1 MRAAWFERYGPAD
14 EVLKLGERET
24 PEPAPG
30 EVRVRLYASAVN
42 PSDVKKRAGLQ
53 PAPIDQGYVIP
64 HSDGAGVID
73 AVGSGVARARI
84 GERVWVYQAQYQRR
98 FGTAAEYVT
107 LPAFRAARLPDA
119 ADFGVGACMGIP
131 AMTAHRCV
139 FADGEVVGKTLLI
152 TGAAGRVGYYA
163 VQWAKWAGARVI
175 ATAGSEERAREARD
189 AGADA
194 VLDYRRDDI
203 IQAVSGL
210 TSGSG
215 VDRVID
221 VEFGKNLAVTLKVIR
236 ANGVIAT
243 YSSTQAPEP
252 VLPFYPMMFKDLTV
266 RFVLVYAM
274 PEQAKQRAADDIT
287 RALEAGALRHRIA
300 ERHPLN
306 AVARAHETI
315 ERGGATGCVI
325 VEID

>member
-1 MRAAWFERYGPAD
+1 MRAAWFERNGPAA
-14 EVLKLGERET
+14 EVLEVGERET
-24 PEPAPG
+24 PAPAPG
-30 EVRVRLYASAVN
+30 EVRVRLHASAVN

-73 AVGSGVARARI
+73 AVGAGVAQSRI

-98 FGTAAEYVT
+98 FGTAAEYVA
-107 LPAFRAARLPDA
+107 LPAFRAVPLPDE
-119 ADFGVGACMGIP
+119 ADFAVGACMGIP

-139 FADGEVVGKTLLI
+139 FADGEVIGKTLLV

-175 ATAGSEERAREARD
+175 ATVGSEERARDARA

-194 VLDYRRDDI
+194 VLNYKRDDVA
-203 IQAVSGL
+203 QAVSEL
-210 TSGSG
+210 TSGNG

-221 VEFGKNLAVTLKVIR
+221 VEFGKNLAVTLKLIR
-236 ANGVIAT
+236 TNGVIAT

-266 RFVLVYAM
+266 RFVTVYAI

-287 RALEAGALRHRIA
+287 RALKAGTLRHRIA
-300 ERHPLN
+300 ERHPLG
-306 AVARAHETI
+306 AVVRAHETI
-315 ERGGATGCVI
+315 ERGGAAGCVI
-325 VEID
+325 VEIE